1 MHKLKDITLPI
12 LDSDFSRN
20 LAEQF
25 RNIHENF
32 QKLGSPDLLRG
43 ADGRGAQYVPYNLN
57 SILFYPGDA
66 LDGTVEKITKTTQG
80 TPANIDLIRTLQKE
94 VEVDYNHY
102 NTLTG
107 KSKTDYAKDC
117 KVIYEA
123 ILTTI
128 ESECTPTEL
137 LPVNGWYF
145 DWVRAWMK
153 ANETEALEIFNK
165 HITDYSLGR
174 VFVATTES
182 DIQKSTGSLPYLL
195 LDPRFRGGAHQ
206 DLEKAKDTSGIFVGE
221 QDGTFKFRRLDLIP
235 RMYFEN
241 GEFFW
246 ILNGR
251 KTKVSAQGLPGK
263 AGKNSSLLVVRR
275 LENTAYSAK
284 DVSGMTV
291 VNMEGVIQPI
301 PGIPMPHQ
309 NPNITPSLEASSW
322 LKGQHT
328 NDSNLYRVWR
338 VMDGHEGISFFRKP
352 GISTGA
358 GSPNQDHTTENDLGI
373 WDDKWIEKVDGNNIV
388 PFSIR
393 DPKGNEVYN
402 LLQEMDKTTV
412 LVLPDPAWQQAK
424 YSTTF
429 WIAEFR
435 VLKVTNGEDERYIG
449 TVYCGEDNR
458 IELGL
463 DEHTFTGMMMGLDP
477 YEHKTDKYADHNKPR
492 GLYIPIGSR
501 KYKQSIDAT
510 GADTEPEKTWA
521 AHVIYSEAKTPNTTP
536 VPGTMTPNAED
547 RATMKETLHIGSV
560 KDIRALNK
568 STKTNPGVPGRIVG
582 KQEENNSITDDT
594 GRAFDYTHYIGSDLS
609 VDVPTTITSYKN
621 TSGPVGPLLT
631 IHGDL
636 LTGYTKDG
644 TVLGGVKATGIIQ
657 GKDGGV
663 TVTGGPVSRGRN
675 INYTVKKNKLR
686 DHIYTYPLLSGI
698 GTSPL
703 DFYSVWSEYGIYGK
717 FLRTGALHIGNS
729 VIDQNGATLDVPE
742 IRSYNGRWTFHTSG
756 LVSYGIDRTDDLST
770 KSGYRHNGVFFNNRT
785 TKKTNPTKNEVFV
798 DDTIHHGAIIADSQS
813 YTEVKDHHYS
823 GTFLNGFYAGGKALK
838 GTNPAPVAYTGRLL
852 NPSSWSVGD
861 LYTAVW
867 GELTPNT
874 RPNVGPIDLGYLV
887 GRVEGTLHADQFL
900 SGDTVIVGTMAV
912 GGNTFFDN
920 NVTVTGNIDTTG
932 DYQSTGSVK
941 AKAFSRKDGDKAIL
955 LENGLSTTIVSDQKV
970 QRNYT
975 NKAHRKVTKS
985 PIVLDLGP
993 TYGSGRL
1000 VKFGLVG
1007 AVEVD
1012 REGTLMIDE
1021 AVDDHKGVFLGQFSS
1036 DSAYY
1041 SETIDEPF
1049 GRGSGSGGS
1058 IEAVISGGIVVVNIR
1073 LKAEWIT
1080 YWDKTG
1086 LHSQGLGINGD
1097 GYGWKSFIHDIES
1110 KFKILPEQFRPS
1122 NVVTYCLS
1130 GGNNSD
1136 KDGGG
1141 YMNGSDGKKI
1151 EAVANAYLELG
1162 VTPQGRVVATRGA
1175 KVNALLT
1182 HSGNNGHTQRI
1193 WASEPRLVW
1202 TIVYPASGNT
1212 SAGNNKPVYTKYV
1225 VVKNVNPENISF
1237 TSGTY
1242 YDEPP
1247 TTEDW
1252 ILLGEG
1258 DNILSRPTTSS
1269 KGWTWSIYQEA
1280 KSNTEYGLSTGIR
1293 GRNPLEPVGLTK
1305 AEATDMPT
1313 ESKPY
1318 KWTRKKNGNWSLSV
1332 TFPGYEVIDWSWED
1346 AGSHQ
1351 VMNTNKMATCTS
1363 TDYNTFMLGKY
1374 KLKEVLSDM
1383 KQSIDEMGDQAD
1395 DTFVV
1400 NFVNGRIIY
1409 NRKTGGSLSLDF
1421 VAPSPKFVKGT
1432 FKPDL
1437 TFTAL

>member
-94 VEVDYNHY
+94 VEEDYKYY

-123 ILTTI
+123 ILSTI
-128 ESECTPTEL
+128 EVECTPTEL

-145 DWVRAWMK
+145 DWVRVWMK
-153 ANETEALEIFNK
+153 ADDSSALEIFNK

-174 VFVATTES
+174 VFVATVES

-195 LDPRFRGGAHQ
+195 LDPRFRAGA
-206 DLEKAKDTSGIFVGE
+206 DPSLTKAKDTSGVFVGE
-221 QDGTFKFRRLDLIP
+221 KDSTFVFRRLDLIP
-235 RMYFEN
+235 RMYFEG

-263 AGKNSSLLVVRR
+263 AGKNSSLLIVRR

-291 VNMEGVIQPI
+291 VNMEGEVQPI
-301 PGIPMPHQ
+301 PGIPMPNQ
-309 NPNITPSLEASSW
+309 NPNITPSLEASDW

-338 VMDGHEGISFFRKP
+338 VMDGHESISFFRKP
-352 GISTGA
+352 GL
-358 GSPNQDHTTENDLGI
+358 QDHTVENDLGI
-373 WDDKWIEKVDGNNIV
+373 WDDKWVEKVDGNNIV

-402 LLQEMDKTTV
+402 LMQEMDKTTV
-412 LVLPDPAWQQAK
+412 LVLPDPAWQKAK
-424 YSTTF
+424 YNTTF
-429 WIAEFR
+429 WVAEFR
-435 VLKVTNGEDERYIG
+435 VLKVTNGDDERYIG

-477 YEHKTDKYADHNKPR
+477 YEHKMDKYADHNKPR

-582 KQEENNSITDDT
+582 KQEENNSVTDDT
-594 GRAFDYTHYIGSDLS
+594 GRTFDYTHYIGSDLS

-621 TSGPVGPLLT
+621 TSGPQGPLLT

-636 LTGYTKDG
+636 LTGFTKDG
-644 TVLGGVKATGIIQ
+644 TVLGGVKATGIVQ

-663 TVTGGPVSRGRN
+663 TVTGGQVNRGRN
-675 INYTVKKNKLR
+675 INYSVKKNKLR
-686 DHIYTYPLLSGI
+686 DHSYTYPLLSGI

-717 FLRTGALHIGNS
+717 FLRTGALHIGS
-729 VIDQNGATLDVPE
+729 TVIDQNGATFDVPE

-756 LVSYGIDRTDDLST
+756 LVSYGIDRADDLST

-813 YTEVKDHHYS
+813 YTGVKDLHYS
-823 GTFLNGFYAGGKALK
+823 GAFLNGFYAGGKALK
-838 GTNPAPVAYTGRLL
+838 GTNPAPVSYTGRLL
-852 NPSSWSVGD
+852 NPSGWSVGD

-874 RPNVGPIDLGYLV
+874 RANVGPIDLGYLV
-887 GRVEGTLHADQFL
+887 GRVEGTLHADQLL

-920 NVTVTGNIDTTG
+920 DVMVTGNIDTTG

-955 LENGLSTTIVSDQKV
+955 LENGLSTTRVSDQKV

-1086 LHSQGLGINGD
+1086 LHSQGLGINGE
-1097 GYGWKSFIHDIES
+1097 GYGWKAFIHNIES
-1110 KFKILPEQFRPS
+1110 KFKTLPEQFRPS
-1122 NVVTYCLS
+1122 NIVTYCLS

-1141 YMNGSDGKKI
+1141 YINGSDGKKI
-1151 EAVANAYLELG
+1151 EAIANSYLELG
-1162 VTPQGRVVATRGA
+1162 VTPQGTIVATRGA
-1175 KVNALLT
+1175 KINALLT

-1247 TTEDW
+1247 TTDDW

-1269 KGWTWSIYQEA
+1269 KGWTWSVYQEA

-1351 VMNTNKMATCTS
+1351 VTNTNKMVTCTS
-1363 TDYNTFMLGKY
+1363 ADYNTFMLGKY
-1374 KLKEVLSDM
+1374 KLKDVLSDM
-1383 KQSIDEMGDQAD
+1383 KQSIDDMGDQAD

-1400 NFVNGRIIY
+1400 NLVNGRIIY

>member
-94 VEVDYNHY
+94 VEEDYKYY

-123 ILTTI
+123 ILSTI
-128 ESECTPTEL
+128 EVECTPTEL

-145 DWVRAWMK
+145 DWVRVWMK
-153 ANETEALEIFNK
+153 ADDSSALEIFNK

-174 VFVATTES
+174 VFVATVES

-195 LDPRFRGGAHQ
+195 LDPRFRAGA
-206 DLEKAKDTSGIFVGE
+206 DPSLTKAKDTSGVFVGE
-221 QDGTFKFRRLDLIP
+221 KDSTFVFRRLDLIP
-235 RMYFEN
+235 RMYFEG

-263 AGKNSSLLVVRR
+263 AGKNSSLLIVRR

-291 VNMEGVIQPI
+291 VNMEGEVQPI
-301 PGIPMPHQ
+301 PGIPMPNQ
-309 NPNITPSLEASSW
+309 NPNITPSLEASDW

-338 VMDGHEGISFFRKP
+338 VMDGHESISFFRKP
-352 GISTGA
+352 GL
-358 GSPNQDHTTENDLGI
+358 QDHTVENDLGI
-373 WDDKWIEKVDGNNIV
+373 WDDKWVEKVDGNNIV

-402 LLQEMDKTTV
+402 LMQEMDKTTV
-412 LVLPDPAWQQAK
+412 LVLPDPAWQKAK
-424 YSTTF
+424 YNTTF
-429 WIAEFR
+429 WVAEFR
-435 VLKVTNGEDERYIG
+435 VLKVTNGDDERYIG

-477 YEHKTDKYADHNKPR
+477 YEHKMDKYADHNKPR

-582 KQEENNSITDDT
+582 KQEENNSVTDDT
-594 GRAFDYTHYIGSDLS
+594 GRTFDYTHYIGSDLS

-621 TSGPVGPLLT
+621 TSGPQGPLLT

-636 LTGYTKDG
+636 LTGFTKDG
-644 TVLGGVKATGIIQ
+644 TVLGGVKATGIVQ

-663 TVTGGPVSRGRN
+663 TVTGGQVNRGRN
-675 INYTVKKNKLR
+675 INYSVKKNKLR
-686 DHIYTYPLLSGI
+686 DHSYTYPLLSGI

-717 FLRTGALHIGNS
+717 FLRTGALHIGS
-729 VIDQNGATLDVPE
+729 TVIDQNGATFDVPE

-756 LVSYGIDRTDDLST
+756 LVSYGIDRADDLST

-813 YTEVKDHHYS
+813 YTGVKDLHYS
-823 GTFLNGFYAGGKALK
+823 GAFLNGFYAGGKALK
-838 GTNPAPVAYTGRLL
+838 GTNPAPVSYTGRLL
-852 NPSSWSVGD
+852 NPSGWSVGD

-874 RPNVGPIDLGYLV
+874 RANVGPIDLGYLV
-887 GRVEGTLHADQFL
+887 GRVEGTLHADQLL

-920 NVTVTGNIDTTG
+920 DVMVTGNIDTTG

-955 LENGLSTTIVSDQKV
+955 LENGLSTTRVSDQKV

-1086 LHSQGLGINGD
+1086 LHSQGLGINGE
-1097 GYGWKSFIHDIES
+1097 GYGWKAFIHNIES
-1110 KFKILPEQFRPS
+1110 KFKTLPEQFRPS
-1122 NVVTYCLS
+1122 NIVTYCLS

-1141 YMNGSDGKKI
+1141 YINGSDGKKI
-1151 EAVANAYLELG
+1151 EAIANSYLELG
-1162 VTPQGRVVATRGA
+1162 VTPQGTIVATRGA
-1175 KVNALLT
+1175 KINALLT

-1247 TTEDW
+1247 TTDDW

-1258 DNILSRPTTSS
+1258 DNILSRPTASS
-1269 KGWTWSIYQEA
+1269 KGWTWSVYQEA

-1351 VMNTNKMATCTS
+1351 VTNTNKMVTCTS
-1363 TDYNTFMLGKY
+1363 ADYNTFMLGKY
-1374 KLKEVLSDM
+1374 KLKDVLSDM
-1383 KQSIDEMGDQAD
+1383 KQSIDDMGDQAD

-1400 NFVNGRIIY
+1400 NLVNGRIIY